1 MPISEFDSTCLEEVL
16 PRGTSRSHGMSRRLG
31 RRAMPRVPAA
41 DGGALPAWP
50 GLAWPGLL
58 SFFLSLCVFLGE
70 DGEKGEGGMKGMD
83 YGHTRTV
90 AFDKSHFGKPA

>member
-1 MPISEFDSTCLEEVL
+1 MEHLGLTECLAGLADVPCPVYL
-16 PRGTSRSHGMSRRLG
+16 RLMEA
-31 RRAMPRVPAA
+31 RC
-41 DGGALPAWP
+41 LP